1 MNTEFWIIVS
11 VLLLVDFIKG
21 IVIGIKELK
30 MKNFPDNLAIGDE
43 EFISEL
49 DRQEERAEN
58 ARRSHKDGSHVNKQ
72 LTYEQRLNIGCMM
85 REMAGD
91 V

>member
-1 MNTEFWIIVS
+1 MS
-11 VLLLVDFIKG
+11 K
-21 IVIGIKELK
+21 
-30 MKNFPDNLAIGDE
+30 FPDNIAIGDE
-43 EFISEL
+43 EFVAEL
-49 DRQEERAEN
+49 DRQEERIDN
-58 ARRSHKDGSHVNKQ
+58 ARKSHKDGSHVNKR